1 MIYFARW
8 FKKLFYGSLFMGT
21 LLSQDFFKFS
31 TIYGAYSLSS
41 PITKE
46 QQFQVTGG
54 QLQEILN
61 ERDDHSVM
69 TFGIRKLARFGYENK
84 PGKFYT
90 GAEAS
95 INESVAIGNIV
106 TGWEYVVEYSDH
118 KEFEE
123 EFTNQ
128 EFMLRYLGERFLVKA
143 NYDYRGYEDLEFAA
157 LDMRYKKNFGNL
169 ALSLGVAGRS
179 HPAYLDFLP
188 IDLYWEEQGINPD
201 EFIPFWLLAW
211 DEAGYADGPYKD
223 EWKQHFTQFGYEYWD
238 WCWTDAN
245 GNVVAITDEEFYRVV
260 YSDLV
265 QDYNEQFTKELGYQ
279 NELSLS
285 VGADYYKYTPD
296 NWFHFWVTT
305 YPVTKGMSDYSFN
318 YELADSN
325 FDYDL
330 GLVYGWKLNKKFGIF
345 LEGRFL
351 SMYDVESYEMKTGI
365 NWLIY

>member
-1 MIYFARW
+1 MIYLARW

-84 PGKFYT
+84 PGKFFT
-90 GAEAS
+90 GEESA
-95 INESVAIGNIV
+95 INESVAKGNIV

-128 EFMLRYLGERFLVKA
+128 EFMLRYLGEKFLVKA

-179 HPAYLDFLP
+179 HPTYLDFLP
-188 IDLYWEEQGINPD
+188 IDLWWAEQEIDTD
-201 EFIPFWLLAW
+201 EFTPFWEFAYFY
-211 DEAGYADGPYKD
+211 GY
-223 EWKQHFTQFGYEYWD
+223 
-238 WCWTDAN
+238 
-245 GNVVAITDEEFYRVV
+245 TDEFV
-260 YSDLV
+260 
-265 QDYNEQFTKELGYQ
+265 EQFTQYGYSYFDFKWYNSEGELVANTDDQFYKQVYGEIVREYNEEWAKDKGYQ

-351 SMYDVESYEMKTGI
+351 SMYDVESYQMKTGI

>member
-1 MIYFARW
+1 MIYLARW

-84 PGKFYT
+84 PGKFFT
-90 GAEAS
+90 GEESA
-95 INESVAIGNIV
+95 INESVAKGNIV

-128 EFMLRYLGERFLVKA
+128 EFMLRYLGEKFLVKA

-179 HPAYLDFLP
+179 HPTYLDFLP
-188 IDLYWEEQGINPD
+188 IDLWWAEQEIDTD
-201 EFIPFWLLAW
+201 EFTPFWEFAYFY
-211 DEAGYADGPYKD
+211 GY
-223 EWKQHFTQFGYEYWD
+223 
-238 WCWTDAN
+238 
-245 GNVVAITDEEFYRVV
+245 TDEFV
-260 YSDLV
+260 
-265 QDYNEQFTKELGYQ
+265 EQFTQYGYSYFDFKWYNAEGELVANTDDQFYKQVYGEIVREYNEEWAKDKGYQ